1 MDVKSHV
8 NLLLKEYNLKP
19 LYYKFISFAIFASLI
34 KETFYWTLIY
44 FSVKLDSKEHI
55 KKVAALLLGILLL
68 NIPLER
74 QANKHRIELI
84 RRLKNANNMY
94 YLNKLKNTAKK
105 DLMNLDLVLFLN
117 TVQTLN
123 THIQEY
129 IINRKLL
136 GDIPITFVSVV
147 IIIVSRS
154 LGNKNNKG
162 KIMLV
167 MLLIIFFILIV
178 YLNEQEI
185 KREIVVVEET
195 MDYDNRIR
203 DYIVN
208 SKTFLMN
215 NNFNQLYAKNNIEE
229 FNRLF
234 SKMENMENTLLMTN
248 NFSLFIVFSIII
260 SYFLNEITP
269 TNILRYFLIVYD
281 IDTISKKVRE
291 FYKNKMSYDKMGI
304 KIKALNDL
312 INEDNIAYDKSA
324 KKITKIHIKALV
336 NDKPALKLE
345 KPILLNSGEHMLI
358 DGVSGSGK
366 TSLMYLLKGVIK
378 VNYYEIDPPLETIHS
393 RCFITLPN
401 HRDLFSAKLY
411 DILSNFDYNPN
422 VELINSTLKIVNLE
436 KYLKSDNLNPFIN
449 VQSLSA
455 GEFTRV
461 MIARL
466 IYQIK
471 ISNAYDV
478 LLFDEID
485 MNLNNELSVEI
496 CSTLRKIFSD
506 KIIMYITH
514 NDEVKK
520 LFDKK
525 VFVKNGIISDGDD
538 ESKTRK

>member
-55 KKVAALLLGILLL
+55 KKVAVLLLSILFL
-68 NIPLER
+68 NIPFER

-94 YLNKLKNTAKK
+94 YLNKLKNTSKK

-129 IINRKLL
+129 IVNRKLL
-136 GDIPITFVSVV
+136 GDIPITFISV
-147 IIIVSRS
+147 IIIILSRS
-154 LGNKNNKG
+154 LGNKDNKG
-162 KIMLV
+162 KIMLIV
-167 MLLIIFFILIV
+167 LLVIFFILIV

-185 KREIVVVEET
+185 KREIVVVEQT

-215 NNFNQLYAKNNIEE
+215 NNFNQKYAGDNIEE

-248 NFSLFIVFSIII
+248 NFSLFVVFSIII

-291 FYKNKMSYDKMGI
+291 FYKNKMSYDKMGV
-304 KIKALNDL
+304 KLKALNDL
-312 INEDNIAYDKSA
+312 INEDNIAINKSA
-324 KKITKIHIKALV
+324 EKITKIHIKALV

-345 KPILLNSGEHMLI
+345 KPILLNSGDHMLI

-378 VNYYEIDPPLETIHS
+378 VNYYEIEPPLEKIHS

-411 DILSNFDYNPN
+411 DILTNFDYNPN

-436 KYLKSDNLNPFIN
+436 KYLKSENLNPFIN

-471 ISNAYDV
+471 SSKNYDV

-485 MNLNNELSVEI
+485 MNLNNDLSVEI
-496 CSTLRKIFSD
+496 CSTLRKIFND

-525 VFVKNGIISDGDD
+525 VYVKNGIISDGEDA
-538 ESKTRK
+538 SKKRK

>member
-1 MDVKSHV
+1 MDIKSHV
-8 NLLLKEYNLKP
+8 NSLLKEYNLKP

-34 KETFYWTLIY
+34 KESFYWTLIY

-55 KKVAALLLGILLL
+55 KKVSALLLGILFL
-68 NIPLER
+68 NIPIER
-74 QANKHRIELI
+74 EANKHRIELI
-84 RRLKNANNMY
+84 RRLKNANNMH

-117 TVQTLN
+117 TIQALN

-136 GDIPITFVSVV
+136 GDIPITFVSVI

-154 LGNKNNKG
+154 LGNNNNNG
-162 KIMLV
+162 KAMLV
-167 MLLIIFFILIV
+167 ILLIIFFVLIV
-178 YLNEQEI
+178 YLNEREI
-185 KREIVVVEET
+185 KKEIVVVEET

-215 NNFNQLYAKNNIEE
+215 NNFNQKYATDNIEE

-234 SKMENMENTLLMTN
+234 SKMENMENTLLMSN
-248 NFSLFIVFSIII
+248 NLSLFAVFSIII

-269 TNILRYFLIVYD
+269 TNILRYFLIIYD

-291 FYKNKMSYDKMGI
+291 FYKNKMSYDKMSI
-304 KIKALNDL
+304 KLKALNDL
-312 INEDNIAYDKSA
+312 INEDNLQIDKSA
-324 KKITKIHIKALV
+324 EKITRIHIKALI

-345 KPILLNSGEHMLI
+345 KPILLNSGDHMLI

-366 TSLMYLLKGVIK
+366 TSLMYLLKGIIK
-378 VNYYEIDPPLETIHS
+378 VNYYEIEPALEKIHS

-436 KYLKSDNLNPFIN
+436 KYIKSDNLNPFIN

-496 CSTLRKIFSD
+496 CSTLRNIFND

-514 NDEVKK
+514 NDEVKN

-525 VFVKNGIISDGDD
+525 VYVKNGVISPN
-538 ESKTRK
+538 

>member
-1 MDVKSHV
+1 MDVKSYV
-8 NLLLKEYNLKP
+8 NFLLKEYNLKP

-34 KETFYWTLIY
+34 KESFYWTLIY
-44 FSVKLDSKEHI
+44 FSIKLDSKEHI
-55 KKVAALLLGILLL
+55 KKVSALLLGILFL
-68 NIPLER
+68 NIPIER
-74 QANKHRIELI
+74 EANKHRIELI
-84 RRLKNANNMY
+84 RRLKNANNMH

-117 TVQTLN
+117 TIQALN

-147 IIIVSRS
+147 VIIVSRS
-154 LGNKNNKG
+154 LGNNNNNG
-162 KIMLV
+162 KAMLV
-167 MLLIIFFILIV
+167 ILLIIFFILIV
-178 YLNEQEI
+178 YLNEREI
-185 KREIVVVEET
+185 KKEIVVVEET

-215 NNFNQLYAKNNIEE
+215 NNFNQKYATDNIEE

-248 NFSLFIVFSIII
+248 NFSLFLVFSIII

-291 FYKNKMSYDKMGI
+291 FYKNKMSYDKMAI

-312 INEDNIAYDKSA
+312 INEENIAIDKSA
-324 KKITKIHIKALV
+324 EKITQIHIKALV

-345 KPILLNSGEHMLI
+345 KPILLKTGDHMLI

-366 TSLMYLLKGVIK
+366 TSLMYLLKGIIK
-378 VNYYEIDPPLETIHS
+378 VNYYQIEPALEKIHS

-401 HRDLFSAKLY
+401 HRDLFSSKLY

-422 VELINSTLKIVNLE
+422 IELINSTLKIVNLE

-471 ISNAYDV
+471 ISNMYDV

-496 CSTLRKIFSD
+496 CGTLRNIFND

-514 NDEVKK
+514 NDEVKN
-520 LFDKK
+520 LFDKR
-525 VFVKNGIISDGDD
+525 VYVKNGVISPDGKII
-538 ESKTRK
+538 

>member
-55 KKVAALLLGILLL
+55 KKVAVLLLSILFL
-68 NIPLER
+68 NIPFER

-94 YLNKLKNTAKK
+94 YLNKLKNTSKK

-129 IINRKLL
+129 IVNRKLL
-136 GDIPITFVSVV
+136 GDIPITFISV
-147 IIIVSRS
+147 IIIILSRS
-154 LGNKNNKG
+154 LGNKDNKG

-167 MLLIIFFILIV
+167 MLLVIFFILIV

-185 KREIVVVEET
+185 KREIVVVEQT

-215 NNFNQLYAKNNIEE
+215 NNFNQKYAGDNIEE

-248 NFSLFIVFSIII
+248 NFSLFVVFSIII

-291 FYKNKMSYDKMGI
+291 FYKNKMSYDKMGV
-304 KIKALNDL
+304 KLKALNDL
-312 INEDNIAYDKSA
+312 INEDNIAINKSA
-324 KKITKIHIKALV
+324 EKITKIHIKALV

-345 KPILLNSGEHMLI
+345 KPILLNSGDHMLI

-378 VNYYEIDPPLETIHS
+378 VNYYEIEPPLEKIHS

-411 DILSNFDYNPN
+411 DILTNFDYNPN

-436 KYLKSDNLNPFIN
+436 KYLKSENLNPFIN

-471 ISNAYDV
+471 SSENYDV

-485 MNLNNELSVEI
+485 MNLNNDLSVEI

-525 VFVKNGIISDGDD
+525 VYVKNGIISDGNKD
-538 ESKTRK
+538 K

>member
-55 KKVAALLLGILLL
+55 KKVAALLLGILFL
-68 NIPLER
+68 NIPFER
-74 QANKHRIELI
+74 QANKYRIELI

-94 YLNKLKNTAKK
+94 YINKLKNTAKK

-136 GDIPITFVSVV
+136 GDIPITFISVI

-154 LGNKNNKG
+154 LGNKNSKG
-162 KIMLV
+162 KLMLI
-167 MLLIIFFILIV
+167 LLLVIFFILIV
-178 YLNEQEI
+178 FLNEQEI

-215 NNFNQLYAKNNIEE
+215 NNFNQKYATQNIEE

-248 NFSLFIVFSIII
+248 NFSLFVVFSIII

-291 FYKNKMSYDKMGI
+291 FYKNKMSYDKMGV
-304 KIKALNDL
+304 KLKALNDL
-312 INEDNIAYDKSA
+312 INEDNLAIDKSA
-324 KKITKIHIKALV
+324 EKITRIHLKALV

-345 KPILLNSGEHMLI
+345 KPILLNSGDHMLI

-378 VNYYEIDPPLETIHS
+378 VNYYEIEPPLEKIHS

-411 DILSNFDYNPN
+411 EILTNFDYNPN

-471 ISNAYDV
+471 SSQNYDV

-485 MNLNNELSVEI
+485 MNLNNQLSIEI

-514 NDEVKK
+514 NDDVKK

-525 VFVKNGIISDGDD
+525 VYVKNGIISDGDKD
-538 ESKTRK
+538 KDR